1 MGNIRMVVTD
11 LDGTFLRSDK
21 TISAYTA
28 GVIRKLRQRG
38 ILFVAATARPVRAVK
53 GVLPKGSTTT
63 VPWFMTVVIKSRE
76 PELMT
81 R

>member
-53 GVLPKGSTTT
+53 GVLPNFPLDGG
-63 VPWFMTVVIKSRE
+63 IYHNDLRNH
-76 PELMT
+76 
-81 R
+81 